1 MCERGMHGQECFLGI
16 RTQYKNDS
24 EKSSVTLVSWNKIA
38 STKWDFYTAM
48 ISGQWMSQ
56 EVAEGDGEGVGW
68 LQVNRN
74 QANIA
79 LSNISWLLLI

>member
-1 MCERGMHGQECFLGI
+1 
-16 RTQYKNDS
+16 
-24 EKSSVTLVSWNKIA
+24 
-38 STKWDFYTAM
+38 
-48 ISGQWMSQ
+48 MSQ